1 MADPAN
7 QIERERVYRFIET
20 VNTIRRGQR
29 LGVTLSEYW
38 PREIADSIQILID
51 DAVRREREG
60 CAVVAESA
68 AEPGGAAT
76 PGQLFAVDAGRR
88 QLCLEIAENIRARQ

>member
-1 MADPAN
+1 MDSPVN

-38 PREIADSIQILID
+38 PREIADAIQFLID
-51 DAVRREREG
+51 DAVRREREA

-68 AEPGGAAT
+68 GEPSGAAT
-76 PGQLFAVDAGRR
+76 PDQIFAVDPMRR
-88 QLCLEIAENIRARQ
+88 QLYLEIAENIRARH